1 MKSLTNRNQLKRY
14 NNIIQ
19 DQIKEGIVEKVDK
32 VCEQEIAEEQK
43 VLSFPHRPAIR
54 EPAETT
60 KL

>member
-43 VLSFPHRPAIR
+43 VLSFQYRPAIR
-54 EPAETT
+54 EPAQTT

>member
-32 VCEQEIAEEQK
+32 VCELEIAEEQK
-43 VLSFPHRPAIR
+43 VISFPHRPVIG
-54 EPAETT
+54 EPDQTT

>member
-19 DQIKEGIVEKVDK
+19 DQIKEGIVEKVDE
-32 VCEQEIAEEQK
+32 VCEQEIAKEQK
-43 VLSFPHRPAIR
+43 VLSFPHRPVIR
-54 EPAETT
+54 EPAQTT